1 MNLPD
6 FQQLLSTPE
15 ELARMAAWVGAVLV
29 ALYLLKPR
37 KRRVQVPFG
46 GLWQKVLAQSEAQI
60 VGSQLRRWLSLLL
73 MLVVAGLMLLTL
85 GDPLRGP
92 ADRTNSQAVARH
104 HTVVIMDVSASMA
117 ALDGSAGSRLDA
129 AKVATRAWLAKAPDD
144 ENILLLAASGHTEVR
159 AGWGTDR
166 LDVDRHLSALG
177 PTEGGLDLRRALT
190 TASQALGHRADPRVV
205 LVTDGGPAEL
215 PLDVTPPFPVQYLP
229 VGPIKP
235 TPLTNLAVAELRVR
249 PDATDPGRGTITL
262 RLRNDGA
269 ATVPAEIQLAASD
282 TAQSAVDFA
291 KTENLRRL
299 VHVDVPPGVST
310 HTIAGVDLTAAR
322 FATRVAPAAGT
333 AGSPRAPDLAPY
345 DDWGFAVLA
354 ERRELGV
361 LLVSG
366 GKVDPTVG
374 NLYLAAALFA
384 HGRVH
389 IHHLAAADYVPAAWQ
404 AADRARHG
412 VDVVVLDQAG
422 FALPPGTPGLVLSIA
437 PSPTE
442 EATYAEGPELTVR
455 EQDHPAMRGVTFQDT
470 NFDQVRV
477 IPRRPGDV
485 VLAGIKPKGA
495 VMVARQDGVRRLE
508 WGMDLLETDL
518 GARYALPLLIS
529 NALLWLA
536 GDDDP
541 LLPPLPVG
549 RPWAVE
555 APVDATW
562 TVQEPG
568 QMPHPART
576 SGRQLLGQ
584 SERQGIHVWRS
595 DGDRVVARAT
605 VLAPTENPA
614 LVGPPGPAATT
625 HPPPVVL
632 GEANQGIAR
641 WAQGILAV
649 LVLLIAEWLLYLRR
663 RTL

>member
-1 MNLPD
+1 
-6 FQQLLSTPE
+6 
-15 ELARMAAWVGAVLV
+15 
-29 ALYLLKPR
+29 
-37 KRRVQVPFG
+37 
-46 GLWQKVLAQSEAQI
+46 
-60 VGSQLRRWLSLLL
+60 
-73 MLVVAGLMLLTL
+73 
-85 GDPLRGP
+85 
-92 ADRTNSQAVARH
+92 
-104 HTVVIMDVSASMA
+104 
-117 ALDGSAGSRLDA
+117 
-129 AKVATRAWLAKAPDD
+129 
-144 ENILLLAASGHTEVR
+144 
-159 AGWGTDR
+159 
-166 LDVDRHLSALG
+166 
-177 PTEGGLDLRRALT
+177 
-190 TASQALGHRADPRVV
+190 
-205 LVTDGGPAEL
+205 
-215 PLDVTPPFPVQYLP
+215 
-229 VGPIKP
+229 
-235 TPLTNLAVAELRVR
+235 
-249 PDATDPGRGTITL
+249 
-262 RLRNDGA
+262 
-269 ATVPAEIQLAASD
+269 
-282 TAQSAVDFA
+282 
-291 KTENLRRL
+291 
-299 VHVDVPPGVST
+299 
-310 HTIAGVDLTAAR
+310 
-322 FATRVAPAAGT
+322 
-333 AGSPRAPDLAPY
+333 
-345 DDWGFAVLA
+345 
-354 ERRELGV
+354 
-361 LLVSG
+361 
-366 GKVDPTVG
+366 
-374 NLYLAAALFA
+374 
-384 HGRVH
+384 
-389 IHHLAAADYVPAAWQ
+389 
-404 AADRARHG
+404 
-412 VDVVVLDQAG
+412 
-422 FALPPGTPGLVLSIA
+422 
-437 PSPTE
+437 
-442 EATYAEGPELTVR
+442 
-455 EQDHPAMRGVTFQDT
+455 MRGVTFQDT